1 MDTNIKVLSYNE
13 GENAEFR
20 ASLLL
25 YQSQRRFISEVL
37 RRTEER
43 PLSLLDP
50 VAPIDKL
57 NDRLETLKKDIN
69 EIINLKKG

>member
-1 MDTNIKVLSYNE
+1 MKVLSYNE
-13 GENAEFR
+13 GEHAEFR

-50 VAPIDKL
+50 VDPIDKL
-57 NDRLETLKKDIN
+57 NERLETLKKDIN